1 MKHILFIGDSL
12 VEFFDWQK
20 RFPGHTIANLGI
32 AGETVEGLYS
42 RIRKIIR
49 QFPSPDLVLI
59 MTGINNVATEDIGF
73 LGSYRKIVEAL
84 SSAYPHARIV
94 LHALL
99 PTLLPWIPKEIIR
112 EVNRSVHKIAQET
125 NTEVLDLHNRFVDP
139 QGNPIK
145 DYLLPDG
152 VHLSEKGYARWAEV
166 LTRIIDKSET

>member
-20 RFPGHTIANLGI
+20 RFSGHTIANLGI

-49 QFPSPDLVLI
+49 KFPSPDLILI
-59 MTGINNVATEDIGF
+59 MTGINNVAMEDLGF
-73 LGSYRKIVEAL
+73 LDSYRKVVEAL
-84 SSAYPHARIV
+84 SSAYPHTRIV
-94 LHALL
+94 LHTLL
-99 PTLLPWIPKEIIR
+99 PTLLPWIPKETIR
-112 EVNRSVHKIAQET
+112 EMNRLLHKIAQEMH
-125 NTEVLDLHNRFVDP
+125 TEVLDLHNRFVDP